1 MTGSRLDRDGGQEEG
16 ERTPVLSCDYAEC
29 VDPATIA
36 LRFGDGTVRVPT
48 NGRRRQSFAFYC
60 AAHASIVERMFVTC
74 DKQRLAGVA
83 FTGMKATR

>member
-1 MTGSRLDRDGGQEEG
+1 
-16 ERTPVLSCDYAEC
+16 VLSCDYAEC

-83 FTGMKATR
+83 FTGMKAAR